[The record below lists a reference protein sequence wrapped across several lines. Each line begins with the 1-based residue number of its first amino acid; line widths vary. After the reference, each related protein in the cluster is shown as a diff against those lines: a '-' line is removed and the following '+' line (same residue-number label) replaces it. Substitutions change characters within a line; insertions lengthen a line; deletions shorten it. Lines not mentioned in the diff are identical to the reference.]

1 MQAVPPM
8 LLRGLHQESRYKR
21 LRLDLASVLMQWGI
35 GILALLWITTRGRL
49 VSLGY
54 GWLLRS
60 LGAAMLGGA
69 IWASIAT
76 GGSGTARC
84 VALAASSAA
93 MLCALFA
100 LASSI
105 LRRAEGVRAARE
117 RKIAKTTRVNAM
129 LGEEL
134 KSARAGGGE
143 SPTATRLVTA
153 KEFNPSLDLLAP
165 AFGLIAL
172 IAESLTLGGPTIQS
186 AYRVVVGAAF
196 LGALTDAMLL
206 GHWYLTQPGL
216 PRAPIE
222 ELVKISAPI
231 WALEIIGLLWPIGMI
246 SVLSGSIADGYGGIL
261 AWMWA
266 LSAASTG
273 VLIGVT
279 WLALRE
285 RSYSAVMAATGL
297 LYLAIL
303 TGFGTDVLARALL
316 GS

>member
-1 MQAVPPM
+1 M
-8 LLRGLHQESRYKR
+8 E
-21 LRLDLASVLMQWGI
+21 WGI
-35 GILALLWITTRGRL
+35 GILSLLWITTRGRL

-69 IWASIAT
+69 IWASIAS
-76 GGSGTARC
+76 GGSGAARL
-84 VALAASSAA
+84 VALIASAIA

-100 LASSI
+100 LASSV
-105 LRRAEGVRAARE
+105 LKRSEGVSKARE
-117 RKIAKTTRVNAM
+117 RKIAKIARVNVM
-129 LGEEL
+129 LGENL
-134 KSARAGGGE
+134 NGDHAGRVSNTASTE
-143 SPTATRLVTA
+143 SRFSR
-153 KEFNPSLDLLAP
+153 EFNPLLDLIAP

-172 IAESLTLGGPTIQS
+172 VAESVTLGGPAIQS
-186 AYRVVVGAAF
+186 AYRLVVGAAF
-196 LGALTDAMLL
+196 LGVLTDAMLL

-222 ELVKISAPI
+222 ELVKLSAPI
-231 WALEIIGLLWPIGMI
+231 WALEVIGLLWPIGMV
-246 SVLSGSIADGYGGIL
+246 SVLSGSVDDGYGGIL

-273 VLIGVT
+273 ALIGVT

>member
-1 MQAVPPM
+1 M
-8 LLRGLHQESRYKR
+8 K
-21 LRLDLASVLMQWGI
+21 LDLASVLMEWGI
-35 GILALLWITTRGRL
+35 GILALLWVTTRGRL

-76 GGSGTARC
+76 GGDGTARIIALTAS
-84 VALAASSAA
+84 ALA
-93 MLCALFA
+93 MLSALFA

-105 LRRAEGVRAARE
+105 THRSVGVRVARE
-117 RKIAKTTRVNAM
+117 RKVAKAERVDAM
-129 LGEEL
+129 LGESR
-134 KSARAGGGE
+134 KSARASGAE
-143 SPTATRLVTA
+143 SEAGAGPTEAR
-153 KEFNPSLDLLAP
+153 EFNPILDLIAP

-172 IAESLTLGGPTIQS
+172 VAESVTLGGPAIQS
-186 AYRVVVGAAF
+186 AYRLVIGAAF
-196 LGALTDAMLL
+196 LGVLTDAMLL

-222 ELVKISAPI
+222 ELVKLSAPI
-231 WALEIIGLLWPIGMI
+231 WALEVIGLLWPIGMI
-246 SVLSGSIADGYGGIL
+246 SVLSGSVDDGYGGIL

-273 VLIGVT
+273 ALIGVT

>member
-1 MQAVPPM
+1 M
-8 LLRGLHQESRYKR
+8 K
-21 LRLDLASVLMQWGI
+21 LDLASVLMEWGI
-35 GILALLWITTRGRL
+35 GILSLLWITTRGRL

-69 IWASIAT
+69 IWASIAS
-76 GGSGTARC
+76 GGSGTARIIALSAS
-84 VALAASSAA
+84 ALAMLAA
-93 MLCALFA
+93 LYA

-105 LRRAEGVRAARE
+105 AHRAAGVSVAKE
-117 RKIAKTTRVNAM
+117 RKVAKTERVDAM
-129 LGEEL
+129 LGESR
-134 KSARAGGGE
+134 KVARASGAEGSE
-143 SPTATRLVTA
+143 ATGLKEER
-153 KEFNPSLDLLAP
+153 EFNPLLDLIAP

-172 IAESLTLGGPTIQS
+172 VAESVTLGGPAIQS
-186 AYRVVVGAAF
+186 AYRLVIGAAF

-231 WALEIIGLLWPIGMI
+231 WALEVFGLLWPIGMV
-246 SVLSGSIADGYGGIL
+246 SVLSGSIDDGYGGIL